1 MCLLHFY
8 IVIETLNINNRAR
21 ELMRSRIACIQLLS
35 QLANLIMCIIV
46 MIFQEGVSHIP
57 SMANLGEKMN
67 IYALFSCILG

>member
-1 MCLLHFY
+1 
-8 IVIETLNINNRAR
+8 
-21 ELMRSRIACIQLLS
+21 MRSRIACIQLLS